1 MKKGRTKF
9 LLVIFEVF
17 ILGILAGVT
26 GLFILHQLGFFPQK
40 TETKDEP
47 STGKI
52 QWEPIEESG
61 AGTQNGTGADDLQDT
76 NAAKEPDAAK
86 DPEAANDPDAA
97 NDPSAVNGADAGKE
111 LDAAGESGKMQEPG
125 VYYKEAA
132 TPGEVTLLFAGDVLF
147 DDSYSPMVSLKRREN
162 GVDDCFSM
170 ELLQEMRDAD
180 IFMLNNEF
188 TFTDRGEP
196 LPDKSFTFRSRPENV
211 KYLFD
216 MGADLVSLANNHSF
230 DFGEISLLDTL
241 DTLEQAGMPQVGAG
255 RNLEEAEAPVF
266 FEVDGIRI
274 GFLSATQIERMK
286 NPPTR
291 GATQTEPGVF
301 RCLDPAELY
310 RKVEETKKLCDYL
323 VVFIHWGTEKTD
335 EIDWAQKEQGPGLAA
350 AGADLVIGAHP
361 HVLQGL
367 DSADGVPIV
376 NSLGNF
382 WFNSFTLDTCV
393 VKVTLDKNGLKS
405 FQFLPALQKDCR
417 TVLTQGA
424 EKKRVLDYM
433 RSLSPHVQI
442 DEEGYVTFM

>member
-9 LLVIFEVF
+9 ILVIFEVF

-26 GLFILHQLGFFPQK
+26 GLFILHQLGLFPQK
-40 TETKDEP
+40 AEIQEEP
-47 STGKI
+47 STGKL
-52 QWEPIEESG
+52 QWEPIEESRS
-61 AGTQNGTGADDLQDT
+61 GTQNGAEEDPE
-76 NAAKEPDAAK
+76 KEPEAAK
-86 DPEAANDPDAA
+86 DPDAVDDA
-97 NDPSAVNGADAGKE
+97 DTSGNGDT
-111 LDAAGESGKMQEPG
+111 DAAGESGKTQEPG

-162 GVDDCFSM
+162 GVDDCFSK

-196 LPDKSFTFRSRPENV
+196 LPDKSYTFRSRPENV

-367 DSADGVPIV
+367 DSVDGVPVV

-393 VKVTLDKNGLKS
+393 VKVVLDENGLKS

-417 TVLTQGA
+417 TVLTQGE

-433 RSLSPHVQI
+433 RSLSPHVLI

>member
-9 LLVIFEVF
+9 FLVIIEVF
-17 ILGILAGVT
+17 VLGILAGVT
-26 GLFILHQLGFFPQK
+26 GLFILHQLGLFPQ
-40 TETKDEP
+40 TAETKEEP

-61 AGTQNGTGADDLQDT
+61 TGMQNGAETDADNPQ
-76 NAAKEPDAAK
+76 NPDAENNPDVAK
-86 DPEAANDPDAA
+86 DSD
-97 NDPSAVNGADAGKE
+97 AVNDTDTSGKGDT
-111 LDAAGESGKMQEPG
+111 DAAGESGKTQEPG

-162 GVDDCFSM
+162 GVDDCFSK

-196 LPDKSFTFRSRPENV
+196 LADKSYTFRSRPENV

-241 DTLEQAGMPQVGAG
+241 DTLERAGMPQVGAG
-255 RNLEEAEAPVF
+255 RNLEEAEASVF

-335 EIDWAQKEQGPGLAA
+335 EVDWAQKEQGPGLAA